1 MHELSVVILAIDD
14 EQRAILQML
23 VEGTA
28 VAKANHVFGGF
39 PAAASDP
46 ILRRI
51 QDAKPGV
58 ALVDIPPRNPDPAI
72 RAIELLHSEVPGLGV
87 FAVGDMTQPQVIVSA
102 MRAGAGE
109 FIGAP
114 VTTNNLLDAI
124 VRLSASKRKTAETGK
139 RGHVFTLLNAKGG
152 SGATTV
158 AVNTALTLQTL
169 HGSTALVD
177 MALLGHAALHLNAK
191 PTYNV
196 LDALRN
202 LDRLDTSLLEGY
214 MTRHP
219 GGLHLLA
226 GPQAPHSLEASTT
239 EFARLFDLLVT
250 HYRYVVVDS
259 SSRLDRATRVVC
271 ELSTRVLIVAQA
283 DLPSLWSAARVQR
296 FVDEGGG
303 RERVGLVL
311 NRYRRIPGF
320 EEAEI
325 ESATGAK
332 VLWRLPSYFP
342 VVSRAIDSGT
352 PVVQQNHSE
361 IARSFAGLV
370 GALVEGNQ
378 AKPHR
383 TWSFLRGA

>member
-28 VAKANHVFGGF
+28 VAKASQVFGGF

-58 ALVDIPPRNPDPAI
+58 ALVDIPSRNPDPAI
-72 RAIELLHSEVPGLGV
+72 RAIELLHAEVPGLTV

-102 MRAGAGE
+102 MRSGARE

-139 RGHVFTLLNAKGG
+139 RGQVFTLLNAKGG

-169 HGSTALVD
+169 HGNTALVD
-177 MALLGHAALHLNAK
+177 MALLGHASLHLNVK

-202 LDRLDTSLLEGY
+202 LERLDRSLLEGY
-214 MTRHP
+214 MTRHA

-226 GPQAPHSLEASTT
+226 GPPAPQSLEASTS
-239 EFARLFDLLVT
+239 EFARLFDLLVS
-250 HYRYVVVDS
+250 HYHYVVVDS

-271 ELSTRVLIVAQA
+271 ELSARVLIVAQA

-303 RERVGLVL
+303 RERVNLVL

-320 EEAEI
+320 EESEI

-332 VLWRLPSYFP
+332 VLWKLPSHFP

-370 GALVEGNQ
+370 SALVDGNQ
-378 AKPHR
+378 TKSPR
-383 TWSFLRGA
+383 SWSFLRGA